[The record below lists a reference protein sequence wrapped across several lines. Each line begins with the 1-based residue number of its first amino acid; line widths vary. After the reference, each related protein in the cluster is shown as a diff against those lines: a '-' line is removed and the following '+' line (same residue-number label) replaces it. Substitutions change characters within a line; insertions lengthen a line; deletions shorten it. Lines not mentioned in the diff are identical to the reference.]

1 MQGVLFGLFK
11 DLAAAEKVYAQLIS
25 SGVSPDAAVLHHQ
38 DVPIA
43 GAREERPGTP
53 RPRDDAGVLSGL
65 FHSLF
70 DSSGEMDEGTA
81 TTSARQ
87 ALHRGNYAVS
97 VSAQTPAEMALAE
110 KLFTE
115 GGAVL
120 QLHPGS
126 DG

>member
-11 DLAAAEKVYAQLIS
+11 DLATAEKVYAQLLS
-25 SGVSPDAAVLHHQ
+25 SGLAPADAVLHRQ

-43 GAREERPGTP
+43 GSREERPGLP
-53 RPRDDAGVLSGL
+53 RPRDDSGVLSGL

-70 DSSGEMDEGTA
+70 DSSGEMDETSA

-97 VSAQTPAEMALAE
+97 VSVQSETQMQMAEA
-110 KLFTE
+110 LFTE
-115 GGAVL
+115 NGAVL
-120 QLHPGS
+120 QLHPGV